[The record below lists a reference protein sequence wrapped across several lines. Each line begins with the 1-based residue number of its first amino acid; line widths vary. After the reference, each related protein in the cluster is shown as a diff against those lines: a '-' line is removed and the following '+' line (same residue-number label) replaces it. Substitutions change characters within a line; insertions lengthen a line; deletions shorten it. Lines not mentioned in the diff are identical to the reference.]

1 MGGGLVNSEYSDS
14 SGTCF
19 DFVGL
24 VTGTCNFGTFSRFG
38 FKDRIDSL

>member
-1 MGGGLVNSEYSDS
+1 MGGGLYCEFCHSSE
-14 SGTCF
+14 TCF

-24 VTGTCNFGTFSRFG
+24 VTGTSNLGTFSRFG